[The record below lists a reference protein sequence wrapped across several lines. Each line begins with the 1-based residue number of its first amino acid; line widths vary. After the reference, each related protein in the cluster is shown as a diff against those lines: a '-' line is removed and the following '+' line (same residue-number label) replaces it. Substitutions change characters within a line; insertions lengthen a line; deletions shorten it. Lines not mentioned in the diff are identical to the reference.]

1 MLVLAFDCSSNSMS
15 IALGKCDE
23 KNLKIFEEKNFYG
36 ETKHSELLVSS
47 IDEMVKNHNINY
59 SDLNLVIATNG
70 PSSYTAIRV
79 ALSTLKMFAISMPVE
94 CITLTS
100 SSILAYKNRNKSNE
114 IVTITRA
121 NGDEYY
127 YAKYQ
132 IDNDK
137 LVQIHQNEIQ
147 DFNFIEKNLKSD
159 EYLCGFGNKNFEK
172 HQFKSNQD
180 DFIKA
185 SDLIEYGYQEYLQK
199 NLSNDIVAK
208 YLREPK
214 ITIKK

>member
-15 IALGKCDE
+15 IALGKCGE

-36 ETKHSELLVSS
+36 EPKHSELLVFS
-47 IDEMVKNHNINY
+47 IDEMVKNHSINY

-79 ALSTLKMFAISMPVE
+79 ALSTLKMFAISKKVE
-94 CITLTS
+94 CNTLTS
-100 SSILAYKNRNKSNE
+100 SSILAYKNRNKSNQ

-127 YAKYQ
+127 IAKYKINNQ
-132 IDNDK
+132 Q
-137 LVQIHQNEIQ
+137 LTQTHPNEIQ
-147 DFNFIEKNLKSD
+147 DFNFIQESLNPD
-159 EYLCGFGNKNFEK
+159 EFLCGFGNKNFEK

-208 YLREPK
+208 YLRDPK